1 MESMEE
7 IYKKHAKT
15 VYNFLLYRTN
25 NVEVAEELTQETF
38 FQAIQSIDRFKGESS
53 MNTWLCAIAKNV
65 WRSYLQKQSKNV
77 CMEEV
82 DSGTTYSAEHEVFVK
97 WEQVEIIKILHGLED
112 PFKELMYL
120 RLIANLS
127 FREIG
132 EIMERTENWAR
143 VNYYRGREKIIK
155 EVKKI

>member
-15 VYNFLLYRTN
+15 VYNFLMYRTN

-65 WRSYLQKQSKNV
+65 WRSYLQKQNKKI
-77 CMEEV
+77 CMEDV
-82 DSGTTYSAEHEVFVK
+82 DRGTTYSAEHEVFAK

-143 VNYYRGREKIIK
+143 VNYYRGKEKIIK